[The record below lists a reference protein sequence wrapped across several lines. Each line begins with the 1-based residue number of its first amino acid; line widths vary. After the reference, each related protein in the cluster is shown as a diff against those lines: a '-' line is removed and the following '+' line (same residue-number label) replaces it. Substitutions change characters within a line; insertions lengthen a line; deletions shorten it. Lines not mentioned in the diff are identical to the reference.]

1 MRGIRRTAATH
12 HDMVIPEKVQTAL
25 LIQISISKSI
35 STVMPRVH
43 LASTPS
49 AYPSP
54 LPPRLPAIC
63 LPSSC
68 PRSLPNEYFEY
79 VTMEPFSSQSSV
91 IEVIQTREAISKI
104 LRRYIIIGR
113 VEQGWYDITRLQ
125 DEISALS
132 QPLEPLQ
139 QLLHNHHLTQTGPSQ
154 CLLDVITK
162 CAATL
167 SSLQDEIEPKATQT
181 LLSRWEFQPWKWP
194 LEYKEVESVIR
205 EIKRYNSLFWL
216 SLMLNQT

>member
-1 MRGIRRTAATH
+1 MPR
-12 HDMVIPEKVQTAL
+12 EK
-25 LIQISISKSI
+25 SC
-35 STVMPRVH
+35 RVH
-43 LASTPS
+43 LTCIPS

-54 LPPRLPAIC
+54 LPPHLRPIC

-79 VTMEPFSSQSSV
+79 VTMEPLSGEASL
-91 IEVIQTREAISKI
+91 IEVIQTTEAISKI
-104 LRRYIIIGR
+104 LRRYINIGR
-113 VEQGWYDITRLQ
+113 IREGRYDVTRLQ

-139 QLLHNHHLTQTGPSQ
+139 KLLHDRSPTQTGPSQ
-154 CLLDVITK
+154 GLLDDITK

-167 SSLQDEIEPKATQT
+167 RRLQDEIEPKATQS

-194 LEYKEVESVIR
+194 LEEKEAENVIR

-216 SLMLNQT
+216 SLMLNQTWVYHRPLNGGANS